1 MATTYS
7 PRVHQLESELRS
19 NLNQQASI
27 VASGKLD
34 KSTEARS
41 TYDKL
46 ISEEKDISATLHG
59 LKRAEDGLAKSAEWR
74 QSQQIE
80 NIPSAV
86 ASRIVGELKQREDR
100 SEKRMQELRESF
112 FHFIKSGERRALTS
126 NTDAQGEATV
136 PQEFGVL
143 TQATKLYGTIASLVN
158 VQHESNGRASKQ
170 PVSNDVTNYA
180 TIVGQGNSGAEG
192 DPTVFSQTP
201 ATTADSIRT
210 KVIASLEL
218 AADATAGGGLENY
231 LTQLF
236 GVRIGRSLEHIVT
249 LGTDPAGNQ
258 AAASPT
264 GGLLASLS
272 PLTTTTALANGL
284 QWTDFVNAFSAIDP
298 SYLRSAN
305 ARVFM
310 NWNTM
315 MTLAAIKDTTG
326 RSLFVP
332 NAQGGIDSILGV
344 KTELNQALPNIAANS
359 TPVIVGDVS
368 KAYSLTLSG
377 LKTQRFSQAP
387 ELIDTNSVE
396 LIGYVRA
403 SASTLLP
410 SAAGVIKIAAS

>member
-1 MATTYS
+1 M
-7 PRVHQLESELRS
+7 
-19 NLNQQASI
+19 NLKTA
-27 VASGKLD
+27 
-34 KSTEARS
+34 EAR
-41 TYDKL
+41 TALEKL
-46 ISEEKDISATLHG
+46 QQQEKDITEHLSA
-59 LKRAEDGLAKSAEWR
+59 LKRVEDGIARAANEQQRS
-74 QSQQIE
+74 QIE
-80 NIPSAV
+80 AIPAAISAIPNAV
-86 ASRIVGELKQREDR
+86 ARVVAANEGR
-100 SEKRMQELRESF
+100 SEQRLQELRKSYLN
-112 FHFIKSGERRALTS
+112 FIKGEKRDVTS
-126 NTDAQGEATV
+126 ANDTAGEALV

-143 TQATKLYGTIASLVN
+143 TTATKLYGVIASLVN
-158 VQHESNGRASKQ
+158 VNHESNGRASKQ
-170 PVSNDVTNYA
+170 PITSDVTNFA
-180 TIVGQGNSGAEG
+180 TIVGQGNSVAEA

-201 ATTADSIRT
+201 TSTADSIRT

-298 SYLRSAN
+298 SYLRSAA